1 MLSVPPNFRTCPSPQ
16 VPGLQHTAD
25 EVAALKLHIR
35 ELEGELSDLRS
46 ARQQV
51 EVAEAARDKAVAE
64 ANRSLTMLSNLEAR
78 LQQVEDDNE
87 TLGSSLDQERRRR
100 SATGA
105 AAGGMAGGHGG
116 WGGGTVSEPP
126 LGDLAALPRDKWPSA
141 VRRLVEGI
149 ERAAGAAAAAEG
161 GAVEVAAPTGGDG
174 EKVERLEG
182 QVLAEQLRGEQLQ
195 RRLVELEG
203 QLEEAQAQGRAAE
216 DGSRAALQAARETWD
231 RHQVRL
237 CAGSGGGG
245 RVLQAAGR
253 RGTGSRQVLSD

>member
-1 MLSVPPNFRTCPSPQ
+1 ME
-16 VPGLQHTAD
+16 A
-25 EVAALKLHIR
+25 
-35 ELEGELSDLRS
+35 
-46 ARQQV
+46 
-51 EVAEAARDKAVAE
+51 AEAARDKAVAE

-87 TLGSSLDQERRRR
+87 TLGNSLDQERRRR

-105 AAGGMAGGHGG
+105 AGGGGMAGGHGG
-116 WGGGTVSEPP
+116 WGAGAVSEPP

-149 ERAAGAAAAAEG
+149 ERAAAAAAAAEG
-161 GAVEVAAPTGGDG
+161 GAVEVDSAAAPTGGAD

-203 QLEEAQAQGRAAE
+203 QLEEAQAQGQAAE

-231 RHQVRL
+231 RHQASFIRL
-237 CAGSGGGG
+237 SN
-245 RVLQAAGR
+245 
-253 RGTGSRQVLSD
+253 